1 MSSDETNP
9 RFPDD
14 TAAERPARRTDEAR
28 GPLPRG
34 TPPKFG
40 RYETWRVLGAGAFGR
55 VYLAFDDLMERFVAI
70 KAPKDALPTDK
81 HRAFLREA
89 RAISEI
95 HHPHVCPVY
104 DVGIEDDLP
113 FLVMKFVRGGTLADL
128 VEREPPTPVQ
138 ALKFVGQIAQGL
150 EAVHARGI
158 FHRDLKPANVLYDA
172 HEKKLLL
179 TDFGLARWTD
189 GTASIGG
196 IKGTPLYMAPEQWA
210 PGGEFGDVSA
220 RTDIYALGV
229 MLFEFLTGERLFD
242 GPVYSL
248 GGQHCMVPPR
258 KPSDVRTGLG
268 ARYDALCAKAL
279 AKKQDERHASAR
291 ALAQEVSAVLRA
303 PAPAPR
309 TEWAVNVPGLLFF
322 RPAGEPGSKWRE
334 VGEVPNALPVRPG
347 TEYRVQVTRRIH
359 PEVSQLLYD
368 PSDIEDADLA
378 GLSELAGFDA
388 LRALSLEGC
397 AGVTDAGTAGLARLT
412 GLTELVLASCERV
425 GDATVERA
433 AALDRLEHLDLSLC
447 GRLTDAGAARL
458 RRLVNLR
465 ELFLAGCE
473 RLTDAAL
480 EALGALAR
488 LEVLHLSYNTQFT
501 NDGLRHVG
509 RLERLRS
516 LDLRECAWLTDAG
529 LRQLEALPAL
539 EHLYLID
546 CPAFTDAG
554 FARLAAHKNL
564 KKLWVQMCRQI
575 GDSAVA
581 ALQAALPDCQIIR

>member
-1 MSSDETNP
+1 MNPDETVP

-14 TAAERPARRTDEAR
+14 TAAERPARRTDEPR
-28 GPLPRG
+28 GSLPRG

-150 EAVHARGI
+150 EAVHSRGI
-158 FHRDLKPANVLYDA
+158 FHRDLKSANVLYDER
-172 HEKKLLL
+172 EKKLLL

-189 GTASIGG
+189 GTASVGG

-229 MLFEFLTGERLFD
+229 MLFEFLTGDRLFD
-242 GPVYSL
+242 GPLYSL

-268 ARYDALCAKAL
+268 PRYDALCAKAL
-279 AKKQDERHASAR
+279 AKKQADRYPSAQ
-291 ALAQEVSAVLRA
+291 ALAQDVATVLRA

-322 RPAGEPGSKWRE
+322 RTAGTPGAAWLGL
-334 VGEVPNALPVRPG
+334 GEVPNAIPVRPG

-388 LRALSLEGC
+388 LRSLSLEWC

-412 GLTELVLASCERV
+412 GLTELVLSFCERL
-425 GDATVERA
+425 GDATVERV
-433 AALDRLEHLDLSLC
+433 AALDRLERLDLAHC
-447 GRLTDAGAARL
+447 ERLTDAGVARL
-458 RRLVNLR
+458 RRLIGLR

-473 RLTDAAL
+473 RLTDASL
-480 EALGALAR
+480 EVLGALPR
-488 LEVLHLSYNTQFT
+488 LEVLHLSYNPKFT
-501 NDGLRHVG
+501 DAGLRHVG

-539 EHLYLID
+539 EHLYLSD
-546 CPAFTDAG
+546 CSNFTDAG
-554 FARLAAHKNL
+554 FARLTAHTNL
-564 KKLWVQMCRQI
+564 KTVWVQMCKQI
-575 GDSAVA
+575 SDSAVA
-581 ALQAALPDCQIIR
+581 ALQAALPNCKIIR